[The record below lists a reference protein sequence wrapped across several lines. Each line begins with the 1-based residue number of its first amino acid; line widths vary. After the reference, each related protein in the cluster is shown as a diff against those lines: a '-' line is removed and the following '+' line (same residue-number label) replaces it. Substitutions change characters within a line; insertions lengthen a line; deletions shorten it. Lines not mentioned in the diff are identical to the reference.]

1 MSKTKIAIFPKIKS
15 LSAAIVLLL
24 LFGCPQNLASNNY
37 PVKRVSDGD
46 TLVASDS
53 AGKDI
58 KVRFACID
66 APEVAH
72 TNAEKNSK
80 ASAKKNQFKWGN
92 LAHQR
97 MQQLVKQGGGRVVL
111 TVTDTDRYGRKVS
124 EVRLPNG
131 TFAQEVLTR
140 EGLAMVYRP
149 YLKNCPS
156 ASVLEQAEA
165 EAKKNRRGVWGDSK
179 FVPAWKFRQN
189 DKWAKFWYSGNCSLS
204 KNSHVR
210 NHRKKQRYLFW

>member
-1 MSKTKIAIFPKIKS
+1 MSLTKITLFPTITS
-15 LSAAIVLLL
+15 LSAVFL
-24 LFGCPQNLASNNY
+24 LFLLSGCPQKLAPNNY
-37 PVKRVSDGD
+37 AVKRVSDGD
-46 TLVASDS
+46 TLVATDA

-66 APEVAH
+66 APEIAH

-80 ASAKKNQFKWGN
+80 KAADKNQFKWGN
-92 LAHQR
+92 QAEQR

-111 TVTDTDRYGRKVS
+111 TVTDTDRYGRQVS

-131 TFAQEVLTR
+131 RFAQEVLTR

-156 ASVLEQAEA
+156 ASLVQQAEA
-165 EAKKNRRGVWGDSK
+165 EAKKNRRGIWGDSK
-179 FVPAWKFRQN
+179 FVPAWEFRHS
-189 DKWAKFWYSGNCSLS
+189 DK
-204 KNSHVR
+204 
-210 NHRKKQRYLFW
+210 

>member
-1 MSKTKIAIFPKIKS
+1 MNPTKITLSPKINS
-15 LSAAIVLLL
+15 LSALFL
-24 LFGCPQNLASNNY
+24 LFLLSGCPQKLPPNNY
-37 PVKRVSDGD
+37 AVKRVSDGD

-66 APEVAH
+66 APEIAH

-80 ASAKKNQFKWGN
+80 KAADKNQFKWGN
-92 LAHQR
+92 LAEQR
-97 MQQLVKQGGGRVVL
+97 MQQLVKKGGSRVIL
-111 TVTDTDRYGRKVS
+111 SVTDTDRYGRKIS

-131 TFAQEVLTR
+131 TFAQEVLLR

-156 ASVLEQAEA
+156 ASIVEQAEA

-179 FVPAWKFRQN
+179 FVPAWTF
-189 DKWAKFWYSGNCSLS
+189 
-204 KNSHVR
+204 
-210 NHRKKQRYLFW
+210 RKK

>member
-1 MSKTKIAIFPKIKS
+1 MSQLKIAIFPKIKT
-15 LSAAIVLLL
+15 LSAVALLLL
-24 LFGCPQNLASNNY
+24 LFGCPQKLAPNNY
-37 PVKRVSDGD
+37 VVKRVSDGD
-46 TLVASDS
+46 TLVASDA

-58 KVRFACID
+58 KVRFACVD

-80 ASAKKNQFKWGN
+80 AAANKNQFKWGN
-92 LAHQR
+92 LAYQR

-156 ASVLEQAEA
+156 ASILEQAEA
-165 EAKKNRRGVWGDSK
+165 EAKKKRRGVWGDSK
-179 FVPAWKFRQN
+179 FVPAWQFRQN
-189 DKWAKFWYSGNCSLS
+189 GK
-204 KNSHVR
+204 
-210 NHRKKQRYLFW
+210 

>member
-1 MSKTKIAIFPKIKS
+1 MSLTKTAIFPKIKS
-15 LSAAIVLLL
+15 LSTVIMLLL
-24 LFGCPQNLASNNY
+24 LFGCQQKFGANNY
-37 PVKRVSDGD
+37 AVKRVSDGD

-58 KVRFACID
+58 KVRFACVD
-66 APEVAH
+66 APEIAH

-92 LAHQR
+92 QALQR
-97 MQQLVKQGGGRVVL
+97 TQQLVKEGGGRVVL
-111 TVTDTDRYGRKVS
+111 TVTDTDRYGRQVS
-124 EVRLPNG
+124 EIRLPNG
-131 TFAQEVLTR
+131 TFVQEVLTR

-165 EAKKNRRGVWGDSK
+165 EAKKSRRGVWGDSK
-179 FVPAWKFRQN
+179 FVPAWDF
-189 DKWAKFWYSGNCSLS
+189 
-204 KNSHVR
+204 
-210 NHRKKQRYLFW
+210 RKK

>member
-15 LSAAIVLLL
+15 LSAALVLLL
-24 LFGCPQNLASNNY
+24 LFGCPQNLAPNNY

-149 YLKNCPS
+149 YLKTVRVQVFWNKPKPKLRKIAAAFGVILS
-156 ASVLEQAEA
+156 LFQRGNFGRVINDG
-165 EAKKNRRGVWGDSK
+165 KKEV
-179 FVPAWKFRQN
+179 RQRI
-189 DKWAKFWYSGNCSLS
+189 
-204 KNSHVR
+204 V
-210 NHRKKQRYLFW
+210 

>member
-1 MSKTKIAIFPKIKS
+1 MSQPKIAIFPTIKT
-15 LSAAIVLLL
+15 LSAVALLLL
-24 LFGCPQNLASNNY
+24 LFGCPQKLAPNNY
-37 PVKRVSDGD
+37 AVKRVSDGD
-46 TLVASDS
+46 TLVASDA

-58 KVRFACID
+58 KVRFACVD
-66 APEVAH
+66 APEIPH
-72 TNAEKNSK
+72 KPAEKNSPN
-80 ASAKKNQFKWGN
+80 SAQKNQFKWGN

-97 MQQLVKQGGGRVVL
+97 MQQLVKQGGDRVVL

-131 TFAQEVLTR
+131 TFAQEVLIR

-156 ASVLEQAEA
+156 ASVLEQGEA

-179 FVPAWKFRQN
+179 FVPAWEFRKS
-189 DKWAKFWYSGNCSLS
+189 DK
-204 KNSHVR
+204 
-210 NHRKKQRYLFW
+210 

>member
-1 MSKTKIAIFPKIKS
+1 MNPKIVFFPTIKTV
-15 LSAAIVLLL
+15 SAALLMFL
-24 LFGCPQNLASNNY
+24 LFGCPQKFGPNNY
-37 PVKRVSDGD
+37 AVKRISDGD
-46 TLVASDS
+46 TLVAGDS

-58 KVRFACID
+58 KVRFACVD

-80 ASAKKNQFKWGN
+80 AAALKNQFKWGN
-92 LAHQR
+92 LAQQR
-97 MQQLVKQGGGRVVL
+97 TQQLVKQGGGRVVL
-111 TVTDTDRYGRKVS
+111 TVTDTDRYGRQVS

-131 TFAQEVLTR
+131 TFVQEVLTR

-156 ASVLEQAEA
+156 ASILQEAEA

-179 FVPAWKFRQN
+179 FVPAWDF
-189 DKWAKFWYSGNCSLS
+189 
-204 KNSHVR
+204 
-210 NHRKKQRYLFW
+210 RKK

>member
-24 LFGCPQNLASNNY
+24 LFGCPQNLAPNNY

-165 EAKKNRRGVWGDSK
+165 QAKKNRRGVWGDSK
-179 FVPAWKFRQN
+179 FVPAWQFRQN
-189 DKWAKFWYSGNCSLS
+189 DK
-204 KNSHVR
+204 
-210 NHRKKQRYLFW
+210 